1 MVSALELMS
10 KNIFCG
16 SVRIVYAIIYTL
28 FLVRSLTLSF
38 SSVANICFQGFGLTI
53 GSDFFLVLDSRARRN
68 YYRSSIPT
76 NLNYT
81 RGYFLLSNGSH
92 PGLATPGVLGVG
104 HAGTNLPAHT
114 VKSEFKKI

>member
-1 MVSALELMS
+1 M
-10 KNIFCG
+10 
-16 SVRIVYAIIYTL
+16 
-28 FLVRSLTLSF
+28 LTLSTF
-38 SSVANICFQGFGLTI
+38 AKDYFQGFGLTI

-92 PGLATPGVLGVG
+92 PGLAATGILGVG

-114 VKSEFKKI
+114 VKSEPKISIDYLALH